1 MAKFLLDTD
10 TLLFSI
16 RGNQTV
22 LGKWAKLRADQWAIS
37 AVSGYE
43 IQKGIEANPSTSSS
57 KRATMLLN
65 QVEFEPV
72 TREAAILAAGVHH
85 GLKKKGITIGVADEL
100 LAGQA
105 IALKA
110 TLVTNNIK
118 HFEQIP
124 GLKLES
130 WL

>member
-10 TLLFSI
+10 TLLFSV

-22 LGKWAKLRADQWAIS
+22 LSKWAKLRVDQWAIS

-43 IQKGIEANPSTSSS
+43 IQKGIEANPSTASS
-57 KRATMLLN
+57 KRAALLID

-72 TREAAILAAGVHH
+72 TREAAIFAARVHQ
-85 GLKKKGITIGVADEL
+85 GLKTKGITIGVADEL

-105 IALKA
+105 IALNA
-110 TLVTNNIK
+110 TLVTNNTK
-118 HFEQIP
+118 HFENIP
-124 GLKLES
+124 GLKLEN

>member
-1 MAKFLLDTD
+1 LAKFLLDTD
-10 TLLFSI
+10 TLLFSL
-16 RGNQTV
+16 RGDNTV
-22 LGKWAKLRADQWAIS
+22 LGKWRTLRADQWVIS

-57 KRATMLLN
+57 KRAALLID
-65 QVEFEPV
+65 QVELEPV
-72 TREAAILAAGVHH
+72 TREAAILAARVHQ
-85 GLKKKGITIGVADEL
+85 GLKTKGITIGVADEL

-105 IALKA
+105 LALNA

-118 HFEQIP
+118 HFENIP
-124 GLKLES
+124 GLKLEN

>member
-10 TLLFSI
+10 TLLFAI

-22 LGKWAKLRADQWAIS
+22 LGRWARLRADQWVIS

-57 KRATMLLN
+57 KRAAMLLD
-65 QVEFEPV
+65 QVEFAPV
-72 TREAAILAAGVHH
+72 TREAAILAAQVHQ
-85 GLKKKGITIGVADEL
+85 GLKTKGVTIGVADEL

-105 IALKA
+105 IALNA

-124 GLKLES
+124 SLKIEN

>member
-1 MAKFLLDTD
+1 M
-10 TLLFSI
+10 
-16 RGNQTV
+16 
-22 LGKWAKLRADQWAIS
+22 RADQWVIS

-57 KRATMLLN
+57 KRAAMLLD
-65 QVEFEPV
+65 QVEFAPV
-72 TREAAILAAGVHH
+72 TREAAILAAQVHQ
-85 GLKKKGITIGVADEL
+85 GLKTKGIRIGVADEL

-105 IALKA
+105 IALNA

-124 GLKLES
+124 SLKIEN

>member
-16 RGNQTV
+16 RGNKTV
-22 LGKWAKLRADQWAIS
+22 LGKWAKLRADQWVIS

-43 IQKGIEANPSTSSS
+43 IQKGIESNPYTSSS
-57 KRATMLLN
+57 KRAALLLD

-72 TREAAILAAGVHH
+72 TREAAIIAARVHQ
-85 GLKKKGITIGVADEL
+85 GLKTKGITIGVADEL

-105 IALKA
+105 LALGA
-110 TLVTNNIK
+110 TLVTNSIK
-118 HFEQIP
+118 HFQRIP
-124 GLKLES
+124 GLKLEN

>member
-43 IQKGIEANPSTSSS
+43 IQKGIEANPSSSSS
-57 KRATMLLN
+57 KRATMLLS

-72 TREAAILAAGVHH
+72 TREAAILAARVHQ
-85 GLKKKGITIGVADEL
+85 GLRLKGITIGVADEL

-105 IALKA
+105 IALNA

-118 HFEQIP
+118 HFEQVP
-124 GLKLES
+124 GLKLEN

>member
-22 LGKWAKLRADQWAIS
+22 LGKWSKLRADQWAIS

-57 KRATMLLN
+57 KRAIMLLK

-72 TREAAILAAGVHH
+72 TREAAILAAGVHQR
-85 GLKKKGITIGVADEL
+85 LKEKGMTIGVADEL

-105 IALKA
+105 MALNA

-118 HFEQIP
+118 HFGQIP
-124 GLKLES
+124 GLKLEN

>member
-1 MAKFLLDTD
+1 MARFLLDTD

-16 RGNQTV
+16 RGNKTV

-43 IQKGIEANPSTSSS
+43 IQRGIEANPSTSSS
-57 KRATMLLN
+57 KRAALLLD

-72 TREAAILAAGVHH
+72 TREAAILAARVHQ
-85 GLKKKGITIGVADEL
+85 GLKAKGITIGVADEL

-105 IALKA
+105 LALGAK
-110 TLVTNNIK
+110 LVTNNTK
-118 HFEQIP
+118 HFDRIP
-124 GLKLES
+124 GLKLEN

>member
-1 MAKFLLDTD
+1 MARFLLDTD

-16 RGNQTV
+16 RGNKTV

-43 IQKGIEANPSTSSS
+43 IQRGIEANPSTSSS
-57 KRATMLLN
+57 KRAALLLD

-72 TREAAILAAGVHH
+72 TREAAILAARVHQ
-85 GLKKKGITIGVADEL
+85 GLKAKGITIGVADEL

-105 IALKA
+105 LALGA
-110 TLVTNNIK
+110 TLVTNNTK
-118 HFEQIP
+118 HFDRIP
-124 GLKLES
+124 GLKLEN